1 MEDLVTGGLAKAIG
15 NIYRYPLLFI
25 VDRVNSLSCIGI
37 SNFSLLKTARL
48 LSSNLRLKP
57 AVNQVE
63 LHPYLPQ
70 HDLLAFC
77 ALHGIH
83 VTAHS
88 PLGGRPVPFVAPN
101 AHLSGPMTDKT
112 ILSLAAQYEKTPA
125 QVLLSWAVQRGTSV
139 VPKSVTGQR
148 IRGNL
153 VLFEMREEDVK
164 KVSEI
169 WRELPEV
176 KTDEIGVAQGRRA
189 NDPRLHVG
197 FDIYR
202 EDVEEPIIEGI

>member
-1 MEDLVTGGLAKAIG
+1 
-15 NIYRYPLLFI
+15 
-25 VDRVNSLSCIGI
+25 
-37 SNFSLLKTARL
+37 
-48 LSSNLRLKP
+48 
-57 AVNQVE
+57 
-63 LHPYLPQ
+63 
-70 HDLLAFC
+70 
-77 ALHGIH
+77 
-83 VTAHS
+83 
-88 PLGGRPVPFVAPN
+88 
-101 AHLSGPMTDKT
+101 MTDKT

-153 VLFEMREEDVK
+153 VLFEMREEDMR

-189 NDPRLHVG
+189 NDPKLHVG

-202 EDVEEPIIEGI
+202 EDVEEPIIKGI